1 MAKSIYTV
9 FPDFVFTG
17 DITLTPEIEEGI
29 KLDLESLDKGVKH
42 NTTFG
47 YTTLKEVPL
56 TGNLRKLQLLVGSYF
71 IDAIKDKHKT
81 ALDRQVEVVEPTIVG
96 VKPGHSLPVMQ
107 ERNRWYNGC
116 VWLQTTNKGS
126 SLYMENF
133 TSKRYSDPPGIQDY
147 TNFEKSK
154 QWKYVFWPAHIPA
167 GFTPNTSMIDTEI
180 FYCTFTAFP
189 NPKK

>member
-1 MAKSIYTV
+1 
-9 FPDFVFTG
+9 
-17 DITLTPEIEEGI
+17 
-29 KLDLESLDKGVKH
+29 
-42 NTTFG
+42 
-47 YTTLKEVPL
+47 
-56 TGNLRKLQLLVGSYF
+56 
-71 IDAIKDKHKT
+71 
-81 ALDRQVEVVEPTIVG
+81 
-96 VKPGHSLPVMQ
+96 MQ